1 MVPTETEIVNAAAGG
16 TVKLSVKDSTKGS
29 NVTKSWT
36 DFLYAFLRSI
46 ILLMNIALANT
57 SR

>member
-1 MVPTETEIVNAAAGG
+1 MLAETEFVSAAAGG
-16 TVKLSVKDSTKGS
+16 TVKLSVKDLTKGS

-36 DFLYAFLRSI
+36 DFLHAFLRTI
-46 ILLMNIALANT
+46 IFLMNLALANT